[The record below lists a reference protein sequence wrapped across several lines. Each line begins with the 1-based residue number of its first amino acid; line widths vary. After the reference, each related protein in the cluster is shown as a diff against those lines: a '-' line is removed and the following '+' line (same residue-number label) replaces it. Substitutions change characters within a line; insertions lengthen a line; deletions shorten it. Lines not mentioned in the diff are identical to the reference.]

1 MVKRYQ
7 HRDFLDNEPL
17 ASERV
22 VVFVFRLYPDPLIPL
37 DQRGL
42 VDETLFLGSAGGQ
55 STCVSYKTCVFGLL
69 SPKTTQY
76 QVNQDRIILSW
87 FLVTGAV
94 LASYNGL
101 GRILSSFILEKIVQN
116 WYYFFL

>member
-22 VVFVFRLYPDPLIPL
+22 VVFVFQLYPDPLIPL

-42 VDETLFLGSAGGQ
+42 VDQTLFLSSAGGQ

-69 SPKTTQY
+69 SPKTTPY
-76 QVNQDRIILSW
+76 QVNQDRTI
-87 FLVTGAV
+87 
-94 LASYNGL
+94 
-101 GRILSSFILEKIVQN
+101 
-116 WYYFFL
+116 